1 MVDRAAQL
9 NTVYEA
15 MLHGGLSYEEA
26 RDLTEDVVQRIET
39 SSKGELVEFLA
50 HWNGGIR
57 KLARNRMGSF

>member
-1 MVDRAAQL
+1 
-9 NTVYEA
+9 